1 MGVFKQPLR
10 KGKTMQKILVCYK
23 WVLDEQD
30 IKITENL
37 SLDTGRAKY
46 KISDYDRN
54 AIEEG
59 VLLAEKDSVAVEALT
74 LGTAATKQSLKD
86 ALSRGLDKVYWIG
99 DAVAEKADSC
109 VTANILAA
117 AVKKIGQFDLILC
130 GEGSAD
136 SYSQQTAP
144 RLAALLGIPAITFV
158 QRITVADG
166 RVTAVRKLGDCTE
179 EVTVTGP
186 VVISVLPEINKPR
199 IPGLKQVMAAAK
211 KPSEEMKVADLGLSS
226 EELTPKVRSLSAKG
240 YVMNRKKVIFKEANQ
255 ADNVAK
261 LVASLAQE
269 GLI

>member
-1 MGVFKQPLR
+1 
-10 KGKTMQKILVCYK
+10 MQKLLVCYK

-30 IKITENL
+30 IKISGDL

-46 KISDYDRN
+46 KISDYDKN

-59 VLLAEKDSVAVEALT
+59 VLLAEKHGVSVEALT
-74 LGTAATKQSLKD
+74 FGTAAAKQSLKD

-99 DAVAEKADSC
+99 DAVAEQADAF

-117 AVKKIGQFDLILC
+117 AVKKIGQCDLILC
-130 GEGSAD
+130 GEGSSD

-158 QRITVADG
+158 QKLAIADG
-166 RVTAVRKLGDCTE
+166 QVVATRKLGDCTE

-186 VVISVLPEINKPR
+186 AVISILPEINKPR

-211 KPSEEMKVADLGLSS
+211 KPSEEVKVTDMGITA
-226 EELTPKVRSLSAKG
+226 EELSPKVRSLALKG
-240 YVMNRKKVIFKEANQ
+240 YVMDRRKVIFKEANQ

-269 GLI
+269 GMC

>member
-1 MGVFKQPLR
+1 
-10 KGKTMQKILVCYK
+10 MQKLLVCYK

-30 IKITENL
+30 IKIAGDL

-46 KISDYDRN
+46 KISDYDKN

-59 VLLAEKDSVAVEALT
+59 VLLAEKHGAGVEALT
-74 LGTAATKQSLKD
+74 FGTEAARQSLKD

-99 DAVAEKADSC
+99 DEAGKQADAF

-117 AVKKIGQFDLILC
+117 AVNKIGAFDLILC
-130 GEGSAD
+130 GEGSSD

-144 RLAALLGIPAITFV
+144 RLAGLLGVPAITYV
-158 QRITVADG
+158 QQLTVVDG
-166 RVTAVRKLGDCTE
+166 RIVAIRKLGDCTE
-179 EVTVTGP
+179 EITVTGP
-186 VVISVLPEINKPR
+186 AVISVLPEINKPR

-211 KPSEEMKVADLGLSS
+211 KPSEEIKVTDLGLAA
-226 EELTPKVRSLSAKG
+226 EKLTPKVRSTSLKG
-240 YVMNRKKVIFKEANQ
+240 YSMDRKKVIFKEANP

-269 GLI
+269 GLC

>member
-1 MGVFKQPLR
+1 
-10 KGKTMQKILVCYK
+10 MQKLLVCYK

-30 IKITENL
+30 IKVTGDL

-46 KISDYDRN
+46 KISDYDKN
-54 AIEEG
+54 AVEAG
-59 VLLAEKDSVAVEALT
+59 VLLGEQHGVSVEALT
-74 LGTAATKQSLKD
+74 FGTAAVKQSLKD

-99 DAVAEKADSC
+99 DAAAEQADAF
-109 VTANILAA
+109 VTANILAGA
-117 AVKKIGQFDLILC
+117 IKKAGPYDLILC

-144 RLAALLGIPAITFV
+144 RLATLLGIPAITFV
-158 QRITVADG
+158 RQLSVADG
-166 RVTAVRKLGDCTE
+166 RVTAIRKLGDCTE

-186 VVISVLPEINKPR
+186 AVISVLPEINKPR

-211 KPSEEMKVADLGLSS
+211 KPSEEVKVADLGLAAG
-226 EELTPKVRSLSAKG
+226 ELAPKVRSLSVKG
-240 YVMNRKKVIFKEANQ
+240 YVMDRKKVIFKEANQ

-269 GLI
+269 GLC

>member
-1 MGVFKQPLR
+1 
-10 KGKTMQKILVCYK
+10 MQKLLVCYK

-30 IKITENL
+30 IKIAGDL

-46 KISDYDRN
+46 KISDYDKN

-59 VLLAEKDSVAVEALT
+59 ALLAEKHGVSIEALT
-74 LGTAATKQSLKD
+74 FGPAAAKQSLKD

-99 DAVAEKADSC
+99 DPAAEQADAF

-117 AVKKIGQFDLILC
+117 AVKKAGAFDLILC
-130 GEGSAD
+130 GEGSSD

-144 RLAALLGIPAITFV
+144 RLAALLDIPAITFV
-158 QRITVADG
+158 QQLTVADG
-166 RVTAVRKLGDCTE
+166 RVVATRKLGDCTE

-186 VVISVLPEINKPR
+186 AVISVLPEINKPR

-211 KPSEEMKVADLGLSS
+211 KPSEEIKVADLGLSDG
-226 EELTPKVRSLSAKG
+226 ELTPKVRCLALKG
-240 YVMNRKKVIFKEANQ
+240 YVMDRKKVILKEANQ

-261 LVASLAQE
+261 LVASLTQE
-269 GLI
+269 GLC

>member
-1 MGVFKQPLR
+1 
-10 KGKTMQKILVCYK
+10 MQKLLVCYK

-30 IKITENL
+30 IKIAGDL
-37 SLDTGRAKY
+37 SLDTARAKY
-46 KISDYDRN
+46 KISDYDKN

-59 VLLAEKDSVAVEALT
+59 ALLAEKHGVTVEALT
-74 LGTAATKQSLKD
+74 FGNAAAKQSLKD

-99 DAVAEKADSC
+99 DAAADQADAF

-117 AVKKIGQFDLILC
+117 AIKKVGQFDLILC
-130 GEGSAD
+130 GEGSSD

-158 QRITVADG
+158 QQLSVADG
-166 RVTAVRKLGDCTE
+166 CITATRKLGDCTE

-186 VVISVLPEINKPR
+186 AVISVLPEINKPR

-211 KPSEEMKVADLGLSS
+211 KPSEEIKLADLGLSA
-226 EELTPKVRSLSAKG
+226 EEITPKVSCLALKG
-240 YVMNRKKVIFKEANQ
+240 YVMDRKKVIFKETSQ

-261 LVASLAQE
+261 LVASLTQE
-269 GLI
+269 GLC

>member
-1 MGVFKQPLR
+1 
-10 KGKTMQKILVCYK
+10 MQKLLVCYK

-30 IKITENL
+30 IKIAGDL

-46 KISDYDRN
+46 KISDYDKN

-59 VLLAEKDSVAVEALT
+59 ALLAEKHGVGVEALT
-74 LGTAATKQSLKD
+74 FGTTAAKQSLKD

-99 DAVAEKADSC
+99 DATGEQADAF
-109 VTANILAA
+109 VTANVLAA
-117 AVKKIGQFDLILC
+117 AIKKIGQYDLILC
-130 GEGSAD
+130 GEGSSD

-158 QRITVADG
+158 QKLTVADG
-166 RVTAVRKLGDCTE
+166 KVVATRKLGDCIE
-179 EVTVTGP
+179 EITVTGP
-186 VVISVLPEINKPR
+186 AIVSVLPEINKPR

-211 KPSEEMKVADLGLSS
+211 KPSEEVKISDLGLEAGEVS
-226 EELTPKVRSLSAKG
+226 PKVRALTVKG
-240 YVMNRKKVIFKEANQ
+240 YVMDRKKVIFKEANQ

-269 GLI
+269 GMR